1 MAFQTPPPPD
11 FVWALEVRRC
21 SLVYT
26 GRWGAEVHGRND
38 ALGFFFFFMLK
49 EPSPDSGILPEG

>member
-26 GRWGAEVHGRND
+26 GRWGAEVRGRND
-38 ALGFFFFFMLK
+38 ALGFFFFF
-49 EPSPDSGILPEG
+49 SC